1 MRANSVRNCAAK
13 ISDVYKSLINNSR
26 KKDFELTLLIQFFE
40 TVMKSGR
47 VKQLGWQQ
55 PKWPLKGLAF
65 MHYFYYPCPS
75 WAIASNFL
83 RGALNFCF
91 LLRSCT
97 AWRTDSIW
105 DDYHSTQMYNTV
117 CWPKQSVSVPF
128 ALYIKKNC
136 ISYSM
141 IIECDML

>member
-1 MRANSVRNCAAK
+1 MIINFLLTSL
-13 ISDVYKSLINNSR
+13 YKKLQKLINNFQTQNHES
-26 KKDFELTLLIQFFE
+26 L
-40 TVMKSGR
+40 
-47 VKQLGWQQ
+47 VKLCIFTGWYRIIIHWLQKYILFKNQ
-55 PKWPLKGLAF
+55 IVYWSF
-65 MHYFYYPCPS
+65 IWS

-91 LLRSCT
+91 LLRSYT

-105 DDYHSTQMYNTV
+105 EDYCSAQMYNTV

-136 ISYSM
+136 WNYSTSR
-141 IIECDML
+141 IIL